1 MERLVSSVTRPA
13 AGSIRCLPQL
23 ILATRGAQKA
33 HRESFLNASSSNYI
47 DEMYEQWSK
56 DPHSVHKVYF
66 QKTLNQKESNENIR
80 ISSHGI
86 FIFVIKFINDRQHWV
101 SLHHHQH

>member
-1 MERLVSSVTRPA
+1 M
-13 AGSIRCLPQL
+13 
-23 ILATRGAQKA
+23 LATRGAHKV

-66 QKTLNQKESNENIR
+66 QKIPLKRKQKTNVKFLFF
-80 ISSHGI
+80 SSHGI
-86 FIFVIKFINDRQHWV
+86 CIFVIKSIKDLQH
-101 SLHHHQH
+101 

>member
-13 AGSIRCLPQL
+13 IGSIRALPHL
-23 ILATRGAQKA
+23 KLLTRCATQKA

-56 DPHSVHKVYF
+56 DPQSVHKVHF
-66 QKTLNQKESNENIR
+66 DRCISLVISNHVHMLNSR
-80 ISSHGI
+80 GI
-86 FIFVIKFINDRQHWV
+86 FIFVIKSIND
-101 SLHHHQH
+101 HQH